1 MSHTYVSSQTDRWG
15 SLGEIFKILSF
26 SLVFSFLGA
35 VVGALFVP
43 VTLVP
48 LFIVVELI
56 MIIAAVVIRMRQKR
70 IGLTFLFS
78 FTAVSGVTLYPVVL
92 YYASTLGAQLVAV
105 AFATTAIVFGVLAV
119 YAYQSSRDFSYLG
132 GFLFGGTIALV
143 VIGLVGLFFPFAGS
157 FMDYIYTFGGVLIF
171 IGWILYD
178 ISNIRH
184 GVAQDD
190 VPLVV
195 LNLYLDLVNLFL
207 FILRLLAL
215 LTGRRD

>member
-1 MSHTYVSSQTDRWG
+1 MPQTYVVSQTDRWG

-26 SLVFSFLGA
+26 SLIFSFLGA
-35 VVGALFVP
+35 LAGALFVP
-43 VTLVP
+43 IQLVP
-48 LFIVVELI
+48 LFLVIELI

-70 IGLTFLFS
+70 IGLPFLFS
-78 FTAVSGVTLYPVVL
+78 FTAVSGVTLYPVIL

-157 FMDYIYTFGGVLIF
+157 FMDYVYTFGGVLIF

-178 ISNIRH
+178 VSQIRH

-215 LTGRRD
+215 LSGRRD